1 MCSCRCPGAQASLSR
16 VLRNGFAS
24 LRVMARSS
32 RERDSSILKRACLTS
47 LSGSRGGRFVT
58 VRGHGA
64 VVETVGRGYSKT
76 ARTGVQ
82 LTGGRVIVRGELAAW
97 ILENRAVCLMG
108 LWG

>member
-1 MCSCRCPGAQASLSR
+1 
-16 VLRNGFAS
+16 
-24 LRVMARSS
+24 
-32 RERDSSILKRACLTS
+32 
-47 LSGSRGGRFVT
+47 VT